1 MELDKAYKDMSLSQR
16 RKYKKY
22 LKSLRYSLYK
32 FEDNQ
37 YYSAKGEKKAL
48 NIIAKKP
55 KSIIERTYVVQGKDN
70 SSITVYTY
78 DTVKREKESTSLVF
92 FIHGGGWGSIN
103 WKFYH
108 RYAEHLAESLGA
120 MIVAADY
127 RLSPTFK
134 FPSAIEDCYTVLEW
148 IERASEFWQ
157 IDKDRIYL
165 FGESSGANLASVI
178 SLLTRE
184 RKGPQVNGQILLT
197 PIADARLQTASYQ
210 TFEETPV
217 ISKKDISGFIH
228 SYIREEKDILNP
240 LVSPLLSKTNFLLP
254 KTFILSAEYDPL
266 HDDAELYAKALL
278 KDNTPCLYYECPN
291 SFHNFMFSHF
301 APNYAEIE
309 TMLYSFVQGR
319 PIEELL
325 FQQ

>member
-1 MELDKAYKDMSLSQR
+1 MEIDKAYKDMSLSGR

-22 LKSLRYSLYK
+22 LKSLRYSLFK
-32 FEDNQ
+32 FEDNPS
-37 YYSAKGEKKAL
+37 YSPKKEKKAL
-48 NIIAKKP
+48 NTIAKKP
-55 KSIIERTYVVQGKDN
+55 KNIIERTYVVQGKDN

-108 RYAEHLAESLGA
+108 RYAEHLAESLSA

-134 FPSAIEDCYTVLEW
+134 FPSALEDCYTVLEW

-184 RKGPQVNGQILLT
+184 RKGPQLNGQILLT
-197 PIADARLQTASYQ
+197 PIADARLQTQSYQ
-210 TFEETPV
+210 TYEETPV
-217 ISKKDISGFIH
+217 ITKTNISSFIH

-291 SFHNFMFSHF
+291 SFHNFMFSRF
-301 APNYAEIE
+301 SPNYSEIE
-309 TMLYSFVQGR
+309 QMLKAFVQGS
-319 PIEELL
+319 PIQEILGE
-325 FQQ
+325 